1 MNPFE
6 IKEVQE
12 LTKASNE
19 VNNKTKAF
27 ENSSKEV
34 KSPCHIPTINEGFGG
49 ANIPWYR
56 CQHIENIHLCL
67 MAKK

>member
-1 MNPFE
+1 MNPFG

-12 LTKASNE
+12 LAKASNE

-34 KSPCHIPTINEGFGG
+34 KSPRHIPTINEGLAGQTYPG
-49 ANIPWYR
+49 TDVEYR
-56 CQHIENIHLCL
+56 KHTLCL
-67 MAKK
+67 MAKR